1 MASGAGNGSRKFPPS
16 RAANLVDLAKQSSK
30 FQTRSRESLETVKM
44 SAEKSLRKVPGTRL
58 GSKLRKR
65 LSFGRVDKYDLSK
78 SKEDTVPV
86 QLTKKVSKD
95 MFEESQDADLK
106 ASASDAQ
113 PQRSPI
119 ASSDVGLTVSPQQAA
134 SSRSPLPSSEVVLTV
149 PPQPTTSSDAATA
162 SRSPL
167 PSSEVGLIVSPQT
180 AETGDE
186 HPSSK
191 SPMPSPEVTVS
202 PLALFSG
209 STTKE
214 TVPLPPSQAPI
225 TEKPQLSSPPVPVS
239 QPIQVLFSN
248 FESSDNA
255 AQEDVGN
262 LNSENADSSLQNP
275 NIECALSLNEDEQIQ
290 DFHTSQETS
299 DPHPS
304 LENVDIDNTQR
315 NP

>member
-149 PPQPTTSSDAATA
+149 PPQPTTSSDAARLT
-162 SRSPL
+162 
-167 PSSEVGLIVSPQT
+167 VKKYKVYVLI
-180 AETGDE
+180 
-186 HPSSK
+186 
-191 SPMPSPEVTVS
+191 
-202 PLALFSG
+202 
-209 STTKE
+209 
-214 TVPLPPSQAPI
+214 
-225 TEKPQLSSPPVPVS
+225 
-239 QPIQVLFSN
+239 
-248 FESSDNA
+248 
-255 AQEDVGN
+255 
-262 LNSENADSSLQNP
+262 
-275 NIECALSLNEDEQIQ
+275 
-290 DFHTSQETS
+290 
-299 DPHPS
+299 
-304 LENVDIDNTQR
+304 
-315 NP
+315 